1 MKVHVLGLSLL
12 TMAMTASAGDLIKIS
27 AEQQRA
33 VDIQTMAL
41 LPLEQGIR
49 LDFPARVS
57 IPNDQLRIVS
67 TTVSG
72 IAEHLEVAEGQAVRQ
87 GQPLARIHSSE
98 LLELQ
103 RDYLQTLSQ
112 LQLAARVRQR
122 DADLFKQGIIAQR
135 RYQES
140 EAAWQ
145 QLSATAAQQKA
156 ALKLAGLDAGELARL
171 TQSRQLIDGLILRAP
186 ITGIVLEQKIVAGE
200 HLEPATALYRL
211 AVLDPLWLEIHAPA
225 AQAALYQQGDT
236 VEVPAYGQ
244 RGRLIT
250 IGQRIHE
257 ADQGVLLR
265 AQVDNPAGKLL
276 PGQLVSVRLQSQQR
290 TAAGQLYQVPQAAI
304 SFHDGK
310 PYVFLARTQGFEAV
324 AVQIVSAETDQRII
338 RATLPGQAHIAVRG
352 IASIKGAWTGMGGGE

>member
-1 MKVHVLGLSLL
+1 MKARILGLSLL
-12 TMAMTASAGDLIKIS
+12 AMGMSVSAGDLIKLS

-33 VDIQTMAL
+33 VGIQTMTL
-41 LPLEQGIR
+41 LPLAQGIR

-87 GQPLARIHSSE
+87 GQPLAHIRSSE

-112 LQLAARVRQR
+112 LQLAAHARQR

-171 TQSRQLIDGLILRAP
+171 TQSRQLIDSLTLRAP
-186 ITGIVLEQKIVAGE
+186 IAGIVLEQKVVAGE
-200 HLEPATALYRL
+200 HLEPAMALYRL

-225 AQAALYQQGDT
+225 AQAALYQLGDT

-265 AQVDNPAGKLL
+265 AQVNNPAGRLL

-310 PYVFLARTQGFEAV
+310 PYVFIAQPQGYLAI

-338 RATLPGQAHIAVRG
+338 RAALPGQTRIAVRG